1 MKKSVYS
8 RLLMAAGILG
18 LCLVFIF
25 PIWRITLEAPQFPDP
40 LKMYIFIDKIG
51 GNEEEGDILQ
61 NINILNHYVGMQY
74 IKPDSIPELVY
85 FPYIAYAM
93 IFLGII
99 AILINRYWSYLS
111 WGSIMAILSA
121 LGIYDFY
128 LWMYDYGHNLDPKAP
143 IKVPGQSYMPPL
155 FGEQDLL
162 NFYVTSY
169 PQWGTVGMALSVLLA
184 FYAAWVLWKKS
195 KINLG

>member
-1 MKKSVYS
+1 MNKNKLP
-8 RLLMAAGILG
+8 RILMGLG
-18 LCLVFIF
+18 VIGLAMVFLF
-25 PIWRITLEAPQFPDP
+25 PIWRITLEAAQFPDP
-40 LKMYIFIDKIG
+40 LKMYIYVDKIG
-51 GNEEEGDILQ
+51 GDEEEGDILQ
-61 NINILNHYVGMQY
+61 NINILNHYVGMKY

-99 AILINRYWSYLS
+99 AIAVNRMWYYFS
-111 WGSIMAILSA
+111 WAGIMSILSA

-128 LWMYDYGHNLDPKAP
+128 LWMYDYGHDLDPKAP

-169 PQWGTVGMALSVLLA
+169 PQLGTIGMALCVILA
-184 FYAAWVLWKKS
+184 FLPGWVLWKK
-195 KINLG
+195 I

>member
-1 MKKSVYS
+1 MNKNKLP
-8 RLLMAAGILG
+8 RILMGLG
-18 LCLVFIF
+18 VIGLAMVFLF
-25 PIWRITLEAPQFPDP
+25 PIWRITLEAAQFPDP
-40 LKMYIFIDKIG
+40 LKMYIYVDKIG
-51 GNEEEGDILQ
+51 GDEEEGDILQ
-61 NINILNHYVGMQY
+61 NINILNHYVGMKY

-99 AILINRYWSYLS
+99 AIAVNRMWYYFS
-111 WGSIMAILSA
+111 WAGIMSILSA

-128 LWMYDYGHNLDPKAP
+128 LWMYDYGHDLDPKAP

-169 PQWGTVGMALSVLLA
+169 PQLGTIGMALSVILA
-184 FYAAWVLWKKS
+184 FLAGWLLWKK
-195 KINLG
+195 I